1 MKTKSPSKKIAILM
15 ATYNGERYLSEQIE
29 SIIGQTYKN
38 WLLYIKDDQSTDATL
53 DIVQK
58 YVSVDERIILLDSHS
73 KYGAKR
79 NFISMMQE
87 VDADY
92 YMFADQDDVWFSN
105 KVENAIS
112 TLIEL
117 EKDNQETPLVVHT
130 DLNVVD
136 SNLSM
141 ICPSLWQ
148 MFRIDPNLLNNFN
161 RLGGHCLVT
170 GCTMAFNRKAKEV
183 SLPMADSAIMHDV
196 WMALKVYQNNGL
208 IVGLS
213 QPSIYYRQHNNN
225 TLGAKDFRTNYVFN
239 KLKRL
244 RGVIKEN
251 INYYRMLKSLS
262 YGSVL
267 KFLYYKVWYYIAYS
281 RIK

>member
-1 MKTKSPSKKIAILM
+1 MSTKSSSKKLAILM

-29 SIIGQTYKN
+29 SIIGQTYQN
-38 WLLYIKDDQSTDATL
+38 WLLYIKDDQSTDKTL
-53 DIVQK
+53 SIVRK
-58 YVSVDERIILLDSHS
+58 YVSLDERIILLENHS

-79 NFISMMQE
+79 NFASMMQE
-87 VDADY
+87 VDADF
-92 YMFADQDDVWFSN
+92 YMFSDQDDIWFPE
-105 KVENAIS
+105 KVERSIS
-112 TLIEL
+112 VLVDL
-117 EKDNQETPLVVHT
+117 ENKNPRKPIIVHT

-148 MFRIDPNLLNNFN
+148 MFRIAPELLNNFD

-170 GCTMAFNRKAKEV
+170 GCTMAFNKKAQEV
-183 SLPMADSAIMHDV
+183 SLPMEENAIMHDV
-196 WMALKVYQNNGL
+196 WMALKVYQNEGL

-225 TLGAKDFRTNYVFN
+225 TLGAKDFRTHYVLN

-244 RGVIKEN
+244 RGVMNEN
-251 INYYRMLKSLS
+251 INYYRMLKALS
-262 YGSVL
+262 YGSVF
-267 KFLYYKVWYYIAYS
+267 KFIYYKIWYYIAYS